1 MCGELNIFLAD
12 VLKAALVTV
21 RCGAGSADSAAM
33 VYKSVAQFVAFLR
46 GYDFSKSH
54 LYFGWLFYIVYK
66 SDAVGKADGVS
77 ICYNGRLAEDVT

>member
-1 MCGELNIFLAD
+1 MCGELNIFLTYI
-12 VLKAALVTV
+12 LKAALVAV
-21 RCGAGSADSAAM
+21 RCSAGGANSTAV

-66 SDAVGKADGVS
+66 SDAVG
-77 ICYNGRLAEDVT
+77 